1 MTLAGKVALVTGSS
15 RGIGRATVL
24 ELARRGADI
33 VVHYLG
39 NHEGAEAVAREVR
52 DLGRNAYV
60 VRAHLKH
67 TEEIDN
73 LFAEVK
79 TKVGHVDILVNNAA
93 SGKLGPAMELK
104 VKGWEWTLDIN
115 ARAALLC
122 SQHAARMMI
131 DRGWGRIINL
141 SSLGAERYVPDYIA
155 VGVSKAALQ
164 AITRYLAVELAPKNI
179 LVNTVSAGLIDTDAI
194 KHFPGREMMLANA
207 KARIPSGRLGTP
219 EDVAKVV
226 AFLCSD
232 DAGWICGQTLV
243 ADGGYSLVS

>member
-15 RGIGRATVL
+15 RGIGRATAL

-33 VVHYLG
+33 IIHYLG
-39 NHEGAEAVAREVR
+39 NHEGAEHVAKEVR
-52 DLGRNAYV
+52 DLGRSAHI

-67 TEEIDN
+67 AEEIDN
-73 LFAEVK
+73 LFEEVK
-79 TKVGHVDILVNNAA
+79 SKVGRVDILVNNAA
-93 SGKLGPAMELK
+93 SGKLGPVLDLK

-122 SQHAARMMI
+122 SQKFAPGMI
-131 DRGWGRIINL
+131 EKGWGRIINL
-141 SSLGAERYVPDYIA
+141 SSLGAERYVPDYVA

-164 AITRYLAVELAPKNI
+164 ALTRYLAVELAPRGVI
-179 LVNTVSAGLIDTDAI
+179 VNTVSAGLIDTDAI

-207 KARIPSGRLGTP
+207 KMRIPMQRLGTA

-226 AFLCSD
+226 AFLCSE